1 MAVNHVTINGETVV
15 DLRADTVT
23 EENLPVGV
31 TAHNAAGDPIQG
43 AFQPVTS
50 VNGQTGAVVL
60 GSTTVSVTL
69 LAANWDT
76 SGDRPK
82 YTVSHPLITATSN
95 QEVIEPVDPTDDVL
109 EALAA
114 ASFHDGGQA
123 AGEMYIL
130 AYGDVP
136 TIDIPVRVIMR
147 GVF

>member
-23 EENLPVGV
+23 KENLPVGV
-31 TAHNAAGDPIQG
+31 TAHNAAGEPIQG

-95 QEVIEPVDPTDDVL
+95 QAFIDPMEPTDEVL
-109 EALAA
+109 DALAA
-114 ASFHDGGQA
+114 ANIQDGGQA
-123 AGEMYIL
+123 AGEAYLL

-136 TIDIPVRVIMR
+136 EIDVPVRVIL
-147 GVF
+147 FI

>member
-23 EENLPVGV
+23 KENLPVGV
-31 TAHNAAGDPIQG
+31 TAHNAAGEQIQG

-95 QEVIEPVDPTDDVL
+95 QAFIDPMEPTDEVL
-109 EALAA
+109 DALAA
-114 ASFHDGGQA
+114 ANIQDGGQA
-123 AGEMYIL
+123 AGEAYLL

-136 TIDIPVRVIMR
+136 EIDVPVRVIL
-147 GVF
+147 FI

>member
-23 EENLPVGV
+23 EETLPVGV
-31 TAHNAAGDPIQG
+31 TAHNAAGEPIQG
-43 AFQPVTS
+43 TFQPVTS

-60 GSTTVSVTL
+60 QSTTVSVTL

-76 SGDRPK
+76 SGDKPK
-82 YTVSHPLITATSN
+82 YTVYNSLITATSN
-95 QEVIEPVDPTDDVL
+95 QAIIEPVDPTDEVL

-123 AGEMYIL
+123 NGAAYLL

-136 TIDIPVRVIMR
+136 EIDLPIRIIM
-147 GVF
+147 FI

>member
-31 TAHNAAGDPIQG
+31 TAHNAAGEPIQG

-95 QEVIEPVDPTDDVL
+95 QAFIDPMEPTDEVL
-109 EALAA
+109 DALAA
-114 ASFHDGGQA
+114 ANIQDGGQA
-123 AGEMYIL
+123 AGEAYLL

-136 TIDIPVRVIMR
+136 EIDVPVRVIL
-147 GVF
+147 FI